1 MGREVAKTA
10 CERAARGEASSRALV
25 GVSIRRAR
33 LVTVAAAALLLVLA
47 AVSLMLGRYPIDP
60 AQAVLMLVDRVV
72 PVERVWT
79 NQQATLFFN
88 VRLPRIALAC
98 MVGASLSAAGAAFQG
113 TFRNPLVSPDVLGA
127 SQGAALGAAAALLAG
142 AGSFAVSAWAFAAA
156 MATVAVVM
164 LVSARARA
172 SEHSLTV
179 VLVGVMVSSLCQ
191 AGVSFA
197 KLVADPSNQLP
208 ASMLL
213 GASFLLVVDNVS
225 RLAYTAEIPIG
236 ILTAFLGAPFFL
248 YLIMTRRRGA

>member
-60 AQAVLMLVDRVV
+60 VQAVLMLVDRVV

-98 MVGASLSAAGAAFQG
+98 MVGASLSAAAPPGARFEPPGVTGCLGCFAGGRPGRGGGAACG
-113 TFRNPLVSPDVLGA
+113 RGIVCRFR
-127 SQGAALGAAAALLAG
+127 
-142 AGSFAVSAWAFAAA
+142 
-156 MATVAVVM
+156 M
-164 LVSARARA
+164 
-172 SEHSLTV
+172 
-179 VLVGVMVSSLCQ
+179 GVC
-191 AGVSFA
+191 
-197 KLVADPSNQLP
+197 P
-208 ASMLL
+208 
-213 GASFLLVVDNVS
+213 
-225 RLAYTAEIPIG
+225 RLWP
-236 ILTAFLGAPFFL
+236 PW
-248 YLIMTRRRGA
+248 RW